1 MPNLHVTCKNTQCCR
16 VCRGRLK
23 AYAQEHDGNARKGSR
38 SAARGWRPSPIR
50 LILFR
55 ESEDVEN
62 FIDVPFLKTPLMGS
76 GQTGINARFPHLWQP
91 VRLFARTHP

>member
-1 MPNLHVTCKNTQCCR
+1 M
-16 VCRGRLK
+16 
-23 AYAQEHDGNARKGSR
+23 
-38 SAARGWRPSPIR
+38 
-50 LILFR
+50 
-55 ESEDVEN
+55 SEDVEN